1 MLKQSKTNQNEGSEN
16 KLRLNRLNKYDVC
29 IGDKLEFYP
38 YNGSEK
44 YIVTNVIKT
53 GNYSVSF
60 TLQNMKTLQTIYSY
74 PSSACYGA
82 LVMKGG

>member
-1 MLKQSKTNQNEGSEN
+1 M
-16 KLRLNRLNKYDVC
+16 RLNKSNKHKIC

-44 YIVTNVIKT
+44 YIVTNVIKI
-53 GNYSVSF
+53 GNYSASF
-60 TLQNMKTLQTIYSY
+60 TLQNMKTLQTIYCY

-82 LVMKGG
+82 LVIKGN